1 MRVLKAL
8 HLIFALACAVAMSQF
23 PAYYDQYTQRLGGA
37 LDEVSARIAGLDA
50 RAAAAGLD
58 RYDYIRRFEA
68 NDDEVVRG
76 EAVAMID
83 TLARHKRLRD
93 AYSRLRAA
101 PWYATTVELAFHLE
115 PDIARNALRDFAPA
129 LPLSVSGGAH
139 AFLGF
144 FFGYLIPAG
153 LRSLLPKRS
162 VREA

>member
-1 MRVLKAL
+1 MRFLKTL
-8 HLIFALACAVAMSQF
+8 HLVFALACAAAMSQF

-37 LDEVSARIAGLDA
+37 LDELSAQIAGLDA

-68 NDDEVVRG
+68 NDDAVVRG
-76 EAVAMID
+76 EGVAMIE

-93 AYSRLRAA
+93 AYARLRAA

-115 PDIARNALRDFAPA
+115 PDIARNAFRDFVPA
-129 LPLSVSGGAH
+129 VPLSVSGGAH

-144 FFGYLIPAG
+144 FFGYLIPAAI
-153 LRSLLPKRS
+153 RSLFPRR
-162 VREA
+162 VPREA